1 MNTGIRII
9 KRGALEKQNS
19 LPVNHAEKTEQQRER
34 ETASTI
40 QAWIAE
46 WGERKRSLRI
56 STFALINGDR
66 YARHTQTSAI

>member
-1 MNTGIRII
+1 MNSGIRII

-19 LPVNHAEKTEQQRER
+19 LPARPAEKTEQQRER

-46 WGERKRSLRI
+46 WGKRKRSLQI
-56 STFALINGDR
+56 PTFALINGDR
-66 YARHTQTSAI
+66 YARHTQTVAG